1 MSHYMTKTQHYVTVP
16 GEFGGGSLRIVDCAR
31 LLLEITES
39 VFDNDIVCIAG
50 CGFGKVTHFVMEM
63 LKDRDKRPKLY
74 AFDTFGEAHTGSEYW
89 EGHPQTTPWGEPFSD
104 WSARIGGPSRLLDQ
118 FVFHLRNSPARDYL
132 TDYAQ
137 FPWWTV
143 AEEFK
148 DDSVSWVVANGAHK
162 PLGIRRELDKWWPKL
177 KVGGKIALYGHDKA
191 DFETKLQT
199 AVTFDRRYSAISA
212 CSLQWSENH
221 LVLTKLSDFDP
232 SAPFVLS

>member
-1 MSHYMTKTQHYVTVP
+1 MNTPYWQHVP
-16 GEFGGGSLRIVDCAR
+16 GPDFPTDLYLEIAGSLHDG
-31 LLLEITES
+31 
-39 VFDNDIVCIAG
+39 DICIEVG
-50 CGFGKVTHFVMEM
+50 CGLGRGVHYIMEYR
-63 LKDRDKRPKLY
+63 KDRCDQGWYPKPKLY
-74 AFDTFGEAHTGSEYW
+74 AFDTFGEEHRGSEYW

-104 WSARIGGPSRLLDQ
+104 WTVRIGGPSRLLDQ

-177 KVGGKIALYGHDKA
+177 KVGGRIALYGHDKV
-191 DFETKLQT
+191 DFEIKLQT
-199 AVTFDRRYSAISA
+199 AIIFGRRYSAISS

-232 SAPFVLS
+232 STPLVLS